1 MAGTARGR
9 AERKGNPRDADECGH
24 VDISRGF
31 APQKKKQG
39 KKAKPRSDFRHVE
52 ETATQRQPRRTDHSG
67 ATALDSH
74 QLPGFA
80 AAIVLVSV
88 LASVLA
94 SRYARPAA
102 YRPDHYGFVSPYRNR
117 QDRCKLEMIYYNIQT
132 VFLFVH
138 AALSALCCEAFR
150 RLLIA
155 GFP

>member
-1 MAGTARGR
+1 LQWRERQGGEQSGKEIR
-9 AERKGNPRDADECGH
+9 AMQMSAVMSTSPG
-24 VDISRGF
+24 VF

-39 KKAKPRSDFRHVE
+39 KKAKPRSDFQHVE

-102 YRPDHYGFVSPYRNR
+102 YRPDHYGFVLPDRN
-117 QDRCKLEMIYYNIQT
+117 QQESMQ
-132 VFLFVH
+132 
-138 AALSALCCEAFR
+138 
-150 RLLIA
+150 A
-155 GFP
+155 GNDIL